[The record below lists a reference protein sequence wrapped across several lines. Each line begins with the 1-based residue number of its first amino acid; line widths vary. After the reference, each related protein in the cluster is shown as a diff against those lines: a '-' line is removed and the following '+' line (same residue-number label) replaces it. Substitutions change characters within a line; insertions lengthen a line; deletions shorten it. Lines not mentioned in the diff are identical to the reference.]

1 MRLWIIELK
10 NSLTGKIKSA
20 FNGIKD
26 FFISIPVRL
35 SNENIVISKS
45 ENTYYHDLAPKEE
58 VDKRMYSYHKALSWA
73 LKNKNVYNIAISG
86 PYGSGK
92 STIIRSFLRKH
103 PEIGYINISLADF
116 LSDFSGETIDEQDLE
131 AGILKQLFYHV
142 SHKRIPQS
150 RYRKLHKVG
159 RIRQFLLLLFVA
171 SITAFSVCFINRD
184 SVRQFV
190 ERIANDW
197 SISTFAVYGI
207 ILSVSLVALLI
218 INSLIFTFRNRIN
231 IREISIDKAGAK
243 TDPNDEASIFNKNM
257 DEIIYFFE
265 ETKYNVVFIEDL
277 DRFDSSDIFVK
288 LRELNTIL
296 NSYEKIHRRIV
307 FIYAIKDNLF
317 KENDRTKFFDF
328 IIPVIPIISSTNSGD
343 LLIERHD
350 SEKHSDTL
358 DRDFFEFIS
367 PYINDMRIL
376 ENIYNEFI
384 LYSET
389 VYNDSDG
396 KKKLALNDKKMFAI
410 LVFKN
415 QYPSAFADMQA
426 GEGIVIDA
434 FEQKRN
440 YVIKKARELEASKK
454 PISDKY
460 ALAKAEVFD
469 NAKDIKIAMMGF
481 MTSYNGKFQYFRCNN
496 INIDFEDIMDDSFNL
511 ERLRVNGYV
520 KYLDNNNYTR
530 DINFNG
536 LTAFVGNN
544 DYIKRYNVCVQ
555 GTQQVEE
562 ECRREMNEVNKEI
575 RELKYMNMQQ
585 VLSRYPQEGI
595 FESDVLENKLLVFLL
610 RNGFLA
616 EDYANYINNFH
627 AQTITQRDMNYILSV
642 RDHNALPATYGLDNP
657 ANVVKRLTDKEFEQI
672 EIYNISLVDYL
683 VRITD
688 DDKNRVKSDTL
699 FQNLASLSGEAV
711 EFLDTCL
718 ERSLEF
724 NSIITRLADTQP
736 ELWDCIFGRVDISVE
751 IKDKY
756 FVGIFQSVNDST
768 IAEQNENHC
777 VNRYFEADPHIL
789 TRLSP
794 YDFLVKKVIESCGIR
809 FRKLSYDL
817 SSRDLIEWVFE
828 NDYYELTDEMIEL
841 AFILKDSPNTKD
853 LSTRHYSALRKLG
866 YQPLLNKVYKNFDQ
880 YLTDFVLQNPEN
892 EDESIESVIDI
903 IDRAESLD
911 LICDIIT
918 KERAILDDLKKC
930 DLECLHNDENKP
942 LKKVWGHWIIQH
954 KLAYSLDNLHIYY
967 RTFGFD
973 NNLEEYINCGYS
985 EICSTEGIQEKMD
998 ITLVEDIINSDISE
1012 EAFTSFVKVM
1022 PSVEYSGLQNIK
1034 DSFIPILIINHYY
1047 SLSQELV
1054 DGIVNNHVAYIA
1066 LLLIEYADEI
1076 NSDIEVNCVLSDED
1090 IDELVT
1096 SDKLP
1101 DNQKIDYIDC
1111 LSEKH
1116 TEKSADFICHTTKKI
1131 SKTLFDKTWDYLV
1144 EFDSMPSKIAL
1155 FFNQL
1160 NYLGKDDIIH
1170 CLSDLPKEYKVF
1182 AERRGKHKETL
1193 LKSSENERFVKR
1205 MKEIGLI
1212 TSFKEITEG
1221 EKDLYECW
1229 VKQNN

>member
-20 FNGIKD
+20 FNGVKD

-307 FIYAIKDNLF
+307 FIYAIKDNMF

-343 LLIERHD
+343 LLIERHE

-358 DRDFFEFIS
+358 DRDFFEYIS

-426 GEGIVIDA
+426 GEGVVIDA

-481 MTSYNGKFQYFRCNN
+481 MTGYNGRFNYFRSNN
-496 INIDFEDIMDDSFNL
+496 FYYYKDIMDDSFNL
-511 ERLRVNGYV
+511 ELLRASGTVSYF
-520 KYLDNNNYTR
+520 DSNNYPH
-530 DINFNG
+530 DIRFSG
-536 LTAFVGNN
+536 SSAFVDNN
-544 DYIKRYNVCVQ
+544 DYIKRYNICIQ
-555 GTQQVEE
+555 GKQQVEE
-562 ECRREMNEVNKEI
+562 ENRNVINEVNKEI
-575 RELKYMNMQQ
+575 RELKRMNIQQ
-585 VLSRYPQEGI
+585 ILSLYPQEEV
-595 FESDVLENKLLVFLL
+595 FESEVLENRLLVFLL

-616 EDYANYINNFH
+616 EDYPNYINNFH

-642 RDHNALPATYGLDNP
+642 RDHNALPATYGLDDP
-657 ANVVKRLTDKEFEQI
+657 ACVVKRLTDKEFEQI
-672 EIYNISLVDYL
+672 EIYNISLVNYL
-683 VRITD
+683 VKTTD
-688 DDKNRVKSDTL
+688 NTENKVYTDTL
-699 FQNLASLSGEAV
+699 FQNLASLSEKSI

-718 ERSLEF
+718 ELSLEF
-724 NSIITRLADTQP
+724 KAIITRLAETQT

-756 FVGIFQSVNDST
+756 FVGIFESANDSS

-777 VNRYFEADPHIL
+777 VNQYFETDPHIL

-794 YDFLVKKVIESCGIR
+794 YDSLVKNIIESCGIR

-841 AFILKDSPNTKD
+841 AFILKDSPNTEN
-853 LSTRHYSALRKLG
+853 LSTRHYSALRELG
-866 YQPLLNKVYKNFDQ
+866 YQPLLNKVHENFDQ

-892 EDESIESVIDI
+892 EDESLESVIDI
-903 IDRAESLD
+903 IDKAESLD
-911 LICDIIT
+911 LICEIIT
-918 KERAILDDLKKC
+918 KEKVILDNLAKC
-930 DLECLHNDENKP
+930 DLECLHNNENEH
-942 LKKVWGHWIIQH
+942 LQKVWGHWIIQH

-973 NNLEEYINCGYS
+973 NNLKEYINCGYS
-985 EICSTEGIQEKMD
+985 EICSTEGIQEKMEKS
-998 ITLVEDIINSDISE
+998 LVEDIIKSDISE
-1012 EAFTSFVKVM
+1012 EAFTSLVKVM
-1022 PSVEYSGLQNIK
+1022 PSVECSGLQNVK
-1034 DSFIPILIINHYY
+1034 DSFIPILIKNHYY
-1047 SLSQELV
+1047 IISQELV
-1054 DGIVNNHVAYIA
+1054 ESIINYHIKYIA
-1066 LLLIEYADEI
+1066 LLLIEYANEI
-1076 NSDIEVNCVLSDED
+1076 NSEIEINCILGDED
-1090 IDELVT
+1090 VDELVT
-1096 SDKLP
+1096 SEKLS

-1116 TEKSADFICHTTKKI
+1116 TKKSADLICHTSLQI
-1131 SKTLFDKTWDYLV
+1131 SKALFDRTWDYLV
-1144 EFDSMPSKIAL
+1144 ESDNTPDKKAL

-1160 NYLGKDDIIH
+1160 YQLGEDDVIQ
-1170 CLSDLPKEYKVF
+1170 CLSHLPKEYKVF
-1182 AERRGKHKETL
+1182 AERRWKHKEFL
-1193 LKSSENERFVKR
+1193 IKSSENDRLVKR
-1205 MKEIGLI
+1205 MKELGLI

>member
-1 MRLWIIELK
+1 MRLWIVELIK
-10 NSLTGKIKSA
+10 SLTGKIKSA
-20 FNGIKD
+20 FNGVKD

-307 FIYAIKDNLF
+307 FIYAIKDNMF

-343 LLIERHD
+343 LLIERHE

-358 DRDFFEFIS
+358 DRDFFEYIS

-396 KKKLALNDKKMFAI
+396 KRKLALNDKKMFAI

-481 MTSYNGKFQYFRCNN
+481 MTSYNGKFQYFRCNS

-575 RELKYMNMQQ
+575 RELKYTNMQQ

-595 FESDVLENKLLVFLL
+595 FGSDVLENKLLVFLL

-642 RDHNALPATYGLDNP
+642 RDQ
-657 ANVVKRLTDKEFEQI
+657 DKEFEQT
-672 EIYNISLVDYL
+672 EIYNISLVNYL
-683 VRITD
+683 VKTTD
-688 DDKNRVKSDTL
+688 NTENKVYTDTL
-699 FQNLASLSGEAV
+699 FQNLASLSEKSI

-718 ERSLEF
+718 ELSLEF
-724 NSIITRLADTQP
+724 KAIITRLAETQP
-736 ELWDCIFGRVDISVE
+736 ELWDCIFGRADISVE
-751 IKDKY
+751 TKDKY
-756 FVGIFQSVNDST
+756 FVGIFESANDSSIT
-768 IAEQNENHC
+768 EQNGSHC
-777 VNRYFEADPHIL
+777 VNQYFETDPQIL

-794 YDFLVKKVIESCGIR
+794 YESLVKSIIESCDIR

-828 NDYYELTDEMIEL
+828 NDYYELTDDMIEL

-853 LSTRHYSALRKLG
+853 LSTRHYSALRELG
-866 YQPLLNKVYKNFDQ
+866 YQTLLNKVYEDFDQ

-892 EDESIESVIDI
+892 EDESLESVIDI
-903 IDRAESLD
+903 IDKAESLD
-911 LICDIIT
+911 LICEIIT
-918 KERAILDDLKKC
+918 KEKVILDNLAKC
-930 DLECLHNDENKP
+930 DLEYLHNNENEH
-942 LKKVWGHWIIQH
+942 LQKVWGHWIIQH

-973 NNLEEYINCGYS
+973 NNLKEYINFGYS
-985 EICSTEGIQEKMD
+985 EICSTEGIQEKMEKS
-998 ITLVEDIINSDISE
+998 LVEDIIKSDISE
-1012 EAFTSFVKVM
+1012 EAFTSLVKVM
-1022 PSVEYSGLQNIK
+1022 PSVECSGLQNVK
-1034 DSFIPILIINHYY
+1034 DSFIPILIKNHYY
-1047 SLSQELV
+1047 IISQELV
-1054 DGIVNNHVAYIA
+1054 ESIINYHIKYIA
-1066 LLLIEYADEI
+1066 LLLIEYANEI
-1076 NSDIEVNCVLSDED
+1076 NSEIEINCILGDED
-1090 IDELVT
+1090 VDELVT
-1096 SDKLP
+1096 SEKLS

-1116 TEKSADFICHTTKKI
+1116 TKKSADLICHTSLQI
-1131 SKTLFDKTWDYLV
+1131 SKALFDRTWDYLV
-1144 EFDSMPSKIAL
+1144 ESDNTPDKKAL

-1160 NYLGKDDIIH
+1160 YQLGKDDVIQ
-1170 CLSDLPKEYKVF
+1170 CLSNLPKEYKVF
-1182 AERRGKHKETL
+1182 AERRWKHKETL

>member
-1 MRLWIIELK
+1 MSLWISELK
-10 NSLTGKIKSA
+10 YSLTEKIKSA
-20 FNGIKD
+20 FNSVKN
-26 FFISIPVRL
+26 FFIRIPVRL

-73 LKNKNVYNIAISG
+73 LKNKNIYNIAISG

-92 STIIRSFLRKH
+92 STIIRSFLRNH
-103 PEIGYINISLADF
+103 SEIEYINISLADF
-116 LSDFSGETIDEQDLE
+116 LSDFSSGFIDEQDLE

-171 SITAFSVCFINRD
+171 SIVAFSFCFINRD

-197 SISTFAVYGI
+197 SISTIAVYGI
-207 ILSVSLVALLI
+207 ILFVSLIALLI
-218 INSLIFTFRNRIN
+218 INNLIFAFRNKIN
-231 IREISIDKAGAK
+231 IREINVDKAGAK
-243 TDPNDEASIFNKNM
+243 NDPYDEASIFNKNM

-265 ETKYNVVFIEDL
+265 ETKYKIVFIEDL

-307 FIYAIKDNLF
+307 FIYAIKDNMF

-358 DRDFFEFIS
+358 DRDFFEYIS

-454 PISDKY
+454 TISDKY

-481 MTSYNGKFQYFRCNN
+481 MTGYNGRFNYFRSNN
-496 INIDFEDIMDDSFNL
+496 YYYYKDIMDDSFNL
-511 ERLRVNGYV
+511 ELLRASGTVSYF
-520 KYLDNNNYTR
+520 DSNNYSH
-530 DINFNG
+530 DIRFSG
-536 LTAFVGNN
+536 ISAFVDNN
-544 DYIKRYNVCVQ
+544 DYIKRYNICIQ
-555 GTQQVEE
+555 GKQQVEE
-562 ECRREMNEVNKEI
+562 ENRNVINEVNKEI
-575 RELKYMNMQQ
+575 RELKRMNIQQ
-585 VLSRYPQEGI
+585 ILSLYPQEEVFGA
-595 FESDVLENKLLVFLL
+595 EVLENRLLVFLL

-616 EDYANYINNFH
+616 EDYPNYINNFH
-627 AQTITQRDMNYILSV
+627 AQTITQRDMNFILSV
-642 RDHNALPATYGLDNP
+642 RDHNALPATYGLDDP
-657 ANVVKRLTDKEFEQI
+657 ANVVKRLTNKEFEQI
-672 EIYNISLVDYL
+672 ETYNISLVDYL

-756 FVGIFQSVNDST
+756 FVGIFESANDSS

-777 VNRYFEADPHIL
+777 VNQYFETDPHIL

-794 YDFLVKKVIESCGIR
+794 YYSLVKKVIESCDIR

-828 NDYYELTDEMIEL
+828 NDYYELADEMIEL
-841 AFILKDSPNTKD
+841 AFILKDSPNTED
-853 LSTRHYSALRKLG
+853 LSTRHYSALRELG
-866 YQPLLNKVYKNFDQ
+866 YEPLLNKVHENFDQ

-892 EDESIESVIDI
+892 ENESLESVIDI
-903 IDRAESLD
+903 IDKAESLD
-911 LICDIIT
+911 LICEIIT
-918 KERAILDDLKKC
+918 KEKVILDNLAKC
-930 DLECLHNDENKP
+930 DLECLHNNENEH
-942 LKKVWGHWIIQH
+942 LQKVWGHWIIQH

-967 RTFGFD
+967 RAFGFD
-973 NNLEEYINCGYS
+973 NNLKEYINCGYS
-985 EICSTEGIQEKMD
+985 EICSTEGIQEKMEKS
-998 ITLVEDIINSDISE
+998 LVEDIIKSDISE
-1012 EAFTSFVKVM
+1012 EAFTSLVKVM
-1022 PSVEYSGLQNIK
+1022 PSVECSGLQNVK
-1034 DSFIPILIINHYY
+1034 DSFIPILIKNHYY
-1047 SLSQELV
+1047 IISQELV
-1054 DGIVNNHVAYIA
+1054 ESIINYHIKYIA
-1066 LLLIEYADEI
+1066 LLLIEYANEI
-1076 NSDIEVNCVLSDED
+1076 NSEIEINCILGDED

-1144 EFDSMPSKIAL
+1144 EFDSMPGKIAL

-1160 NYLGKDDIIH
+1160 YQLGEDDVIR
-1170 CLSDLPKEYKVF
+1170 CLSHLPKEYKVF
-1182 AERRGKHKETL
+1182 AERRWKHKEIL
-1193 LKSSENERFVKR
+1193 IKSSENDRFVKR
-1205 MKEIGLI
+1205 MKELGLI
-1212 TSFKEITEG
+1212 TSFKVNSDGDESF
-1221 EKDLYECW
+1221 YECW
-1229 VKQNN
+1229 VKQQN

>member
-10 NSLTGKIKSA
+10 NSLTEKIKSA
-20 FNGIKD
+20 FNGVKD

-307 FIYAIKDNLF
+307 FIYAIKDNMF

-396 KKKLALNDKKMFAI
+396 KRKLALNDKKMFAI

-454 PISDKY
+454 TISDKY

-481 MTSYNGKFQYFRCNN
+481 MTGYNGKFNYFRSNN
-496 INIDFEDIMDDSFNL
+496 YYYYKDIMDDSFNL
-511 ERLRVNGYV
+511 ELLRASGTVSYF
-520 KYLDNNNYTR
+520 DSNNYSH
-530 DINFNG
+530 DIRFSG
-536 LTAFVGNN
+536 SSAFVDNN
-544 DYIKRYNVCVQ
+544 DYIKRYIICIQ
-555 GTQQVEE
+555 GKQQVEE
-562 ECRREMNEVNKEI
+562 EKRNVINEVNKEI
-575 RELKYMNMQQ
+575 RELKRMNIQQ
-585 VLSRYPQEGI
+585 ILSLYPQEEVFGS
-595 FESDVLENKLLVFLL
+595 EVLENRLLVFLL

-616 EDYANYINNFH
+616 EDYPNYINNFH
-627 AQTITQRDMNYILSV
+627 AQTITQRDMNFILSV
-642 RDHNALPATYGLDNP
+642 RDYNALPATYGLDDP
-657 ANVVKRLTDKEFEQI
+657 ACVVKRLTDKEFEQT
-672 EIYNISLVDYL
+672 EIYNISLVNYL
-683 VRITD
+683 VKTTD
-688 DDKNRVKSDTL
+688 NTENKVYTDTL
-699 FQNLASLSGEAV
+699 FQNLASLSEKSI

-718 ERSLEF
+718 ELSLEF
-724 NSIITRLADTQP
+724 KAIITRLAETQT

-756 FVGIFQSVNDST
+756 FVGIFESANDSS
-768 IAEQNENHC
+768 IAEQNENHY
-777 VNRYFEADPHIL
+777 VNQYFETDPHIL

-794 YDFLVKKVIESCGIR
+794 YDSLVKNIIESCGIR

-853 LSTRHYSALRKLG
+853 LSTRHYSALRELG
-866 YQPLLNKVYKNFDQ
+866 YQTLLNKVYEDFDQ

-892 EDESIESVIDI
+892 EDESLESVIDI
-903 IDRAESLD
+903 IGKAESLD
-911 LICDIIT
+911 LICEIIT
-918 KERAILDDLKKC
+918 KEKVILDNLAKC
-930 DLECLHNDENKP
+930 DLERLHNNENEH
-942 LKKVWGHWIIQH
+942 LQKVWGHWIIQH

-973 NNLEEYINCGYS
+973 NNLKEYINCGYS
-985 EICSTEGIQEKMD
+985 EICSTEGIQEKMEKS
-998 ITLVEDIINSDISE
+998 LVEDIIKSDISE
-1012 EAFTSFVKVM
+1012 EAFTSLVKVM
-1022 PSVEYSGLQNIK
+1022 PSVECSGLQNVK
-1034 DSFIPILIINHYY
+1034 DSFIPILIKNHYY
-1047 SLSQELV
+1047 TISQELV
-1054 DGIVNNHVAYIA
+1054 EGIINNHIEYIA

-1076 NSDIEVNCVLSDED
+1076 NSDIEVNCVLADED
-1090 IDELVT
+1090 VDELVT
-1096 SDKLP
+1096 SDKLS

-1111 LSEKH
+1111 LSEKL
-1116 TEKSADFICHTTKKI
+1116 TEKSADLICHTSLQI
-1131 SKTLFDKTWDYLV
+1131 SKALFDRMWAYLEESDKTPDK
-1144 EFDSMPSKIAL
+1144 EAL

-1160 NYLGKDDIIH
+1160 YQLGKDDVIQ
-1170 CLSDLPKEYKVF
+1170 CLSNLPKEYKVF
-1182 AERRGKHKETL
+1182 AERRWKHKETL